1 MSKLT
6 LSQLE
11 RHLYRAADVLRSK
24 MDASEYDVY
33 ILGMLLLKRVSDE
46 FDEAYQRKI
55 RQFTVLRERP
65 FSYEDAE
72 RRAKDPSRYKEF
84 FVPETS
90 RWSYIW
96 QNLNNPGVGEL
107 LNTALYAIE
116 DLNPSLKDVL
126 KHIDFTRKVGKT
138 SLPDEMWRDLIRRF
152 NRYSLRTEDF
162 EFPDLL
168 GAVYEY
174 LIHQFADSAGKKGG
188 EFYTPRD
195 VVRLMVRLIK
205 PQAGNRIYDP
215 CVGSG
220 GMLILSKDY
229 VEEHGG
235 DIHNLKLFG
244 QDSNGKVWAICKMNM
259 IFHGVL
265 DADIANDDVLAHP
278 AHIKDG
284 EMEYFQ
290 RVISNPPFSL
300 DYSKDQLPFS
310 KQRFPYGTCPEK
322 DKADLMFA
330 QHMLSVLTYDGI
342 MATVMPHGVLF
353 RGGAEKVIR
362 QGFIQDD
369 VLEAVISL
377 PPNLFYGTGIP
388 ACILV
393 MRHKPDK
400 YRGGGKPPE
409 RRGKVLFINADAEYE
424 AGRAQ
429 NYLRPEHIEKI
440 IDTYQKFHDVPGY
453 AAVVPTEVLTSNDY
467 NLNIRRYA
475 DNTPPPELQDVRAH
489 LFGGIPKVEV
499 NEKCALLAAH
509 GLPLEAIF
517 AERDQYY
524 YDFVP
529 SLQER
534 HEIKKL
540 IEAHLAVQAQE
551 TQLHDAFN
559 RWWQTHQHYLR
570 RLPQTRRL
578 MDLRADFL
586 SSFDEALA
594 PIGLLDRNKIAG
606 VIARW
611 WYDTLFDLKT
621 IIADISSDAPLSVSR
636 PARGF
641 PGLVQ
646 SKVDSIISELQDEEE
661 DNTEK
666 NNKHTHVLTNKL
678 IVRLLPDY
686 LHELAETEA
695 RIADLQQQREAFERG
710 EEAGDDG
717 EEVEENG
724 ENRRNYAKELEDRLK
739 DSRAALK
746 EAEKRLQQAKR
757 NNKGNGTAQYAHS
770 LPLFAETVLDE
781 PFDTQTLTTEV
792 ETLRQEVTQ
801 LDAQLQPYREIK
813 ANLSVAQQHL
823 RKLKQALIQRIK
835 DAHAALTPQQC
846 EDMILDIA
854 HDDIESELER
864 YLLAHRQQVIAAV
877 ENWWDKYH
885 VTLQDIRTARDAAEQ
900 RLADLLKELGYA
912 N

>member
-11 RHLYRAADVLRSK
+11 HHLYRAADTLRSK

-33 ILGMLLLKRVSDE
+33 IFGMLFLKRVSDE

-65 FSYEDAE
+65 RPYEEAE
-72 RRAKDPSRYKEF
+72 KRANDPSLYKEF

-152 NRYSLRTEDF
+152 NRYSMRTEDF

-174 LIHQFADSAGKKGG
+174 LIRQFADSAGKKGG

-235 DIHNLKLFG
+235 DIQNLKLFG

-265 DADIANDDVLAHP
+265 DADIANDDVLAYP

-300 DYSKDQLPFS
+300 DYNKDQLPFS
-310 KQRFPYGTCPEK
+310 KQRFPYGMCPEK

-353 RGGAEKVIR
+353 RGGAEKAIR

-440 IDTYQKFHDVPGY
+440 
-453 AAVVPTEVLTSNDY
+453 
-467 NLNIRRYA
+467 
-475 DNTPPPELQDVRAH
+475 
-489 LFGGIPKVEV
+489 
-499 NEKCALLAAH
+499 
-509 GLPLEAIF
+509 
-517 AERDQYY
+517 
-524 YDFVP
+524 
-529 SLQER
+529 
-534 HEIKKL
+534 
-540 IEAHLAVQAQE
+540 
-551 TQLHDAFN
+551 
-559 RWWQTHQHYLR
+559 
-570 RLPQTRRL
+570 
-578 MDLRADFL
+578 
-586 SSFDEALA
+586 
-594 PIGLLDRNKIAG
+594 
-606 VIARW
+606 
-611 WYDTLFDLKT
+611 
-621 IIADISSDAPLSVSR
+621 
-636 PARGF
+636 
-641 PGLVQ
+641 
-646 SKVDSIISELQDEEE
+646 
-661 DNTEK
+661 
-666 NNKHTHVLTNKL
+666 
-678 IVRLLPDY
+678 
-686 LHELAETEA
+686 
-695 RIADLQQQREAFERG
+695 
-710 EEAGDDG
+710 
-717 EEVEENG
+717 
-724 ENRRNYAKELEDRLK
+724 
-739 DSRAALK
+739 
-746 EAEKRLQQAKR
+746 
-757 NNKGNGTAQYAHS
+757 
-770 LPLFAETVLDE
+770 
-781 PFDTQTLTTEV
+781 V
-792 ETLRQEVTQ
+792 ETCQ
-801 LDAQLQPYREIK
+801 
-813 ANLSVAQQHL
+813 
-823 RKLKQALIQRIK
+823 
-835 DAHAALTPQQC
+835 
-846 EDMILDIA
+846 
-854 HDDIESELER
+854 
-864 YLLAHRQQVIAAV
+864 
-877 ENWWDKYH
+877 
-885 VTLQDIRTARDAAEQ
+885 
-900 RLADLLKELGYA
+900 
-912 N
+912 